1 MASSQWSVPRRAVLL
16 LAVAA
21 FCRCLAVAQTQKWKP
36 IGEDELG
43 SWINTQNDC
52 PADQPPYFWRQDYY
66 DFKGD
71 GNQEAIVVASS
82 CMTGTAGPDIHSVVG
97 RDSNGELVELK
108 IPEADEKAYDN
119 MFGNRN
125 SDLEVEGGL
134 LVSTFNDDASRETPP
149 LVIRYKW
156 NGKQFAISEIKKT
169 GVFKTSYDCT
179 KAESEVENAICHV
192 EELAKLDLDLGAIYK
207 STLPKLPEAERT
219 SLRAQQRQ
227 WLTQRDKECPIYK
240 GWVSC
245 LADYYQK
252 RIDELKK
259 RTTSMPSA
267 SAQN

>member
-1 MASSQWSVPRRAVLL
+1 MPSNQWSVRRKAILS
-16 LAVAA
+16 LAVATL
-21 FCRCLAVAQTQKWKP
+21 CRCLVVAQTQKWKP

-43 SWINTQNDC
+43 SWINKQNDC
-52 PADQPPYFWRQDYY
+52 PADQPAYFWRLDYY

-82 CMTGTAGPDIHSVVG
+82 CMTGTAGPDIHSVVSRG
-97 RDSNGELVELK
+97 SNGELVELK
-108 IPEADEKAYDN
+108 IPEADEKTYDN

-125 SDLEVEGGL
+125 SDLEVEDGL
-134 LVSTFNDDASRETPP
+134 LVSTFRDDAGRETPP
-149 LVIRYKW
+149 LVITYKW
-156 NGKQFAISEIKKT
+156 NGKQLAIVEIKKT
-169 GVFKTSYDCT
+169 GVFKTSYDCS

-192 EELAKLDLDLGAIYK
+192 EELAKLDVKLGTIYK
-207 STLPKLPEAERT
+207 SILPKASDAERI

-227 WLTQRDKECPIYK
+227 WLAQRDKECVIYK
-240 GWVSC
+240 GWVEC

-259 RTTSMPSA
+259 RTTQMPGA